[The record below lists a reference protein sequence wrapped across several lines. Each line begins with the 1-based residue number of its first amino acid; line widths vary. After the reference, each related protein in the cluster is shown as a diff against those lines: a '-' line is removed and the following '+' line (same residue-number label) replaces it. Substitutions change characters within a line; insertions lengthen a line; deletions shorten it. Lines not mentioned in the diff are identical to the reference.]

1 LILLD
6 NETSAVSLPEFISA
20 QKLLENKFV
29 LEFTSYNDDNKNK
42 TIKIK
47 KRRIELTIGGD
58 IACFV
63 KPHSDF
69 VCDTIVRGI
78 LPKRHNGLESP
89 TVFVLV
95 TDHKFNFY
103 NITEIADKKYHI
115 LDRALER
122 IIVKRI
128 FTINQLA
135 HFLIIDLE
143 KEIAKKYKSK
153 LMIITGD
160 FFLSDPQITKED
172 KDWLY
177 PQMIKAIKKVA
188 DSIILVFSPTKLSEL
203 VNYG

>member
-6 NETSAVSLPEFISA
+6 NETAVALPKFISA
-20 QKLLENKFV
+20 QKLLEDKFI
-29 LEFTSYNDDNKNK
+29 LELLPRNNDKNNEKIRK
-42 TIKIK
+42 T
-47 KRRIELTIGGD
+47 KRTTIELTIGGD
-58 IACFV
+58 ISCFV

-78 LPKRHNGLESP
+78 VPKRHNGLESP

-95 TDHKFNFY
+95 TDNKFDFY
-103 NITEIADKKYHI
+103 NITETADKKYRI

-122 IIVKRI
+122 IIVKRV
-128 FTINQLA
+128 FTIHQLA

-153 LMIITGD
+153 LVIITGD
-160 FFLSDPQITKED
+160 FFLSDPQISKED

-177 PQMIKAIKKVA
+177 PQMIKAIKKVK
-188 DSIILVFSPTKLSEL
+188 DSIILVFSPTTLSNL

>member
-1 LILLD
+1 MILLD
-6 NETSAVSLPEFISA
+6 NEPIAVPKFISA

-89 TVFVLV
+89 TVFVLI
-95 TDHKFNFY
+95 TDNKFDFY
-103 NITEIADKKYHI
+103 NITEIADKKYRI

-128 FTINQLA
+128 FTIHQLA

-143 KEIAKKYKSK
+143 KDLEKYKSK
-153 LMIITGD
+153 LMVITGD
-160 FFLSDPQITKED
+160 FYLSDSQITKED

-177 PQMIKAIKKVA
+177 PQMIKAIKEKIK
-188 DSIILVFSPTKLSEL
+188 DSIILVFSPTRLSEL